1 MSNQLVELVELVPHP
16 GLAFDLQADQLP
28 AAGTAD
34 IDAFDLHGAH
44 GLRKIRNFPV
54 DTNFI
59 SNGKISLLHFHDN
72 HLDL

>member
-1 MSNQLVELVELVPHP
+1 MSNQLVELVSHP
-16 GLAFDLQADQLP
+16 GLAFDLQTDQLP
-28 AAGTAD
+28 AAGGAD

-44 GLRKIRNFPV
+44 GLRKIRGFSM
-54 DTNFI
+54 DTDFI